1 MATVSVIMP
10 AYNVAPYLAAA
21 IDSVLAQT
29 YRDFELVVVNDGST
43 DDTLAIAESYQARY
57 PDRVRVV
64 SQNNRGLAA
73 ARNAGLLASTGSV
86 FALLDSDDAWMPEY
100 LAEQMRVLDGRP
112 DVGIVSGNAFDR
124 GGPQDGQPTRPMPD
138 DRPAPN
144 LVEILLDEYA
154 VFIMSV
160 FRREVVDRI
169 GGFDES
175 FRTNEDYDFWIR
187 AALAGFVF
195 ARNPTPLAYYTR
207 RSDSLSANDT
217 RMLAGILRVF
227 RKNLPACA
235 EGTPAR
241 SVIVRQIARFEGE
254 LMAAEARDALARN
267 DAPTAAAR
275 LDALRVRLGRG
286 VHLSLAARTLRAAPR
301 VALWAYRLRRRFQS
315 MPRRRSAPRIVPR
328 QRSILSDQSRVAP
341 LESRARADESR
352 TLIPQPAQA
361 AHVVR
366 RPSRADFVRPEK
378 STFKRR

>member
-10 AYNVAPYLAAA
+10 AYNVAPYLPSA

-43 DDTLAIAESYQARY
+43 DDTLAIAESYQARH

-73 ARNAGLLASTGSV
+73 ARNSGLRASTGAV
-86 FALLDSDDAWMPEY
+86 FALLDSDDAWMPAY

-112 DVGIVSGNAFDR
+112 DVAIVTGNAFDR
-124 GGPQDGQPTRPMPD
+124 GGPQDGQPARPMPD
-138 DRPAPN
+138 DRPAPH

-160 FRREVVDRI
+160 FRREVVDCI

-227 RKNLPACA
+227 RKNLSACA

-254 LMAAEARDALARN
+254 LMAAEARDALARD
-267 DAPTAAAR
+267 DASTAAAR
-275 LDALRVRLGRG
+275 LDALRLRRGRG

-315 MPRRRSAPRIVPR
+315 MPRRSSGARIVPR
-328 QRSILSDQSRVAP
+328 PRSIVSDQSRVAP
-341 LESRARADESR
+341 LESR
-352 TLIPQPAQA
+352 TLVPQPAPA

-366 RPSRADFVRPEK
+366 RPSRADFVRPDK
-378 STFKRR
+378 PTFKRY